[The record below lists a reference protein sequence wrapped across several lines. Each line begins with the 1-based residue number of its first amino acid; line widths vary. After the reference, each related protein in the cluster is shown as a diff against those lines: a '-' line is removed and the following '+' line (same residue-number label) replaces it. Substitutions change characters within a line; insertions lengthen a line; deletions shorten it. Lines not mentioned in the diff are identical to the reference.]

1 MIDMRTI
8 LIDFDVHKEIE
19 RRRRSFKETP
29 NDVLRRNF
37 GLPALM
43 PDETEE
49 IREEPGLAVRGTVI
63 PNGTKLRG
71 TYKGIQYYAEV
82 NEGQIIFNGKK
93 FKSPSAAVMDITHV
107 NTNGWIF
114 WEYYDAVNSEW
125 KILKTLR
132 EKAQDPIG

>member
-1 MIDMRTI
+1 MDLRTI

-37 GLPALM
+37 GLPAIV
-43 PDETEE
+43 PDDPDA
-49 IREEPGLAVRGTVI
+49 IQDEPGLSVRGTII

-71 TYKGIQYYAEV
+71 TYKGIQYYAEIT
-82 NEGQIIFNGKK
+82 EGQIVFNGKK

-107 NTNGWIF
+107 NTNGWVF
-114 WEYYDAVNSEW
+114 WEYYDAVHSEW
-125 KILKTLR
+125 RILKTLR
-132 EKAQDPIG
+132 DKAQDPLE